1 MRDIYRREIM
11 RYRVWDEEDKKERIL
26 SNCVT
31 DLGEVGT
38 VKRVQIK
45 AGGKKETHHFKVLEI
60 LPELN

>member
-1 MRDIYRREIM
+1 M

-38 VKRVQIK
+38 VNRVQIK
-45 AGGKKETHHFKVLEI
+45 VGGKKETHHFKVLEI